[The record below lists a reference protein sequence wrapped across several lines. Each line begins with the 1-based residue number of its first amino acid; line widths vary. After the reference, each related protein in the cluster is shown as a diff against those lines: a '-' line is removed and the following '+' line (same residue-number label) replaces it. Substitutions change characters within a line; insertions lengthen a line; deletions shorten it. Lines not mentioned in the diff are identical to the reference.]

1 MNSTQLRIAYS
12 LWRESGCG
20 HSFKNFYEKV
30 KDEWDTFIES
40 VNQNDFS
47 VEAYMDDRYFEHGGL
62 FYDRNDWVRTIED
75 EVEDIDLASWCDYF
89 EDYTSESN
97 TVYID
102 RDQLNYS
109 SRAIN
114 RCNLYRYD
122 GEYYDDQ
129 ALDRHQLVIMYD
141 GNIMP
146 IDSAYYWDSDNEYH
160 YEPEECESYTRSYH
174 NNTQQAKVIFSK
186 VPQFFIGIEVEKE
199 DRHVKESIGID
210 DFENT
215 CLGYRKEQD
224 GSLDD
229 ESGFEII
236 TPPYELKPDKIME
249 HIRSNPT
256 LVEHFNADVSYS
268 CGGHM
273 NLSEEGL
280 SGDELF
286 AKLKGY
292 TPLFHALYHKRINNR
307 WAKGKS
313 NYDLQR
319 EKEKYQSIRIHSNRI
334 EYRLISAVHNLDTLE
349 WRLKLFE
356 IITKNPASCP
366 KVAYFFFHTK
376 LKRHIKKMY
385 PKNFEELNKRVI
397 AMTYEYENINL

>member
-1 MNSTQLRIAYS
+1 MDSTQLRIAYS

-47 VEAYMDDRYFEHGGL
+47 VEAYMEERYFKNDGL
-62 FYDRNDWVRTIED
+62 FYDSDYWSVTLEDNLVHNDDADWCQYYD
-75 EVEDIDLASWCDYF
+75 EP
-89 EDYTSESN
+89 TSDPQ
-97 TVYID
+97 TVYIGRD
-102 RDQLNYS
+102 RLTYS
-109 SRAIN
+109 YKAVQRT
-114 RCNLYRYD
+114 NLYFYD
-122 GEYYDDQ
+122 DEYYDDD
-129 ALDRHQLVIMYD
+129 ALDRHDLVIMYD
-141 GNIMP
+141 GDIMP
-146 IDSAYYWDSDNEYH
+146 RDRAYYWDSDDEYH
-160 YEPEECESYTRSYH
+160 YEPEERDRYTRSYH
-174 NNTQQAKVIFSK
+174 NNTRQAKVIFSK

-215 CLGYRKEQD
+215 CLGYRKEDD

-229 ESGFEII
+229 ESGFEMV
-236 TPPYELKPDKIME
+236 TPPYELKPNKIME

-292 TPLFHALYHKRINNR
+292 TPLFHALYHKRIHNR

-313 NYDLQR
+313 NHDLQR
-319 EKEKYQSIRIHSNRI
+319 EKEKYQSIRIHDNRI

-356 IITKNPASCP
+356 LITKNPASCP
-366 KVAYFFFHTK
+366 KVAYFFFQTK

-385 PKNFEELNKRVI
+385 PNNFEELNKRVI